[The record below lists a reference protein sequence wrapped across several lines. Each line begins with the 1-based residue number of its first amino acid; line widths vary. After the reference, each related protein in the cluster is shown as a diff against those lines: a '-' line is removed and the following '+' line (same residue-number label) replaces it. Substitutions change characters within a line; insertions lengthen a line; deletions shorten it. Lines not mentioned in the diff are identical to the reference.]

1 MADQTARFPLPTPE
15 IHVWV
20 AYLTARCNFACD
32 YCIQKPNMVPGQK
45 RKPWGRYQ
53 ELSGRE
59 WVESLNAFPVRPEHP
74 LILTGG
80 EPSLHKDFA
89 FIASRLE
96 GYELDM
102 TSNLTFDIDAF
113 SKEMRAHGKQFATS
127 FHTYHPK
134 FIAPEKWLDQAER
147 LRDSGIVKAPVFSMV
162 QLQRFPHFRD
172 DEHDKNIGKL
182 VELADRRGLLY
193 QFNEFR
199 GTHMGKAFNRDKRFQ
214 IECTSAWVN
223 IDPEGSI
230 YNCQYH
236 LTERKNAFGNITAID
251 ECRTLPQMGEFFSC
265 TDFGYCDPCHENS
278 GHGAFRDREGK
289 IFRRTDDDARVYL
302 QWMEPAAIHDVGRR
316 YFAQGDLEEAEH
328 ALLAAI
334 GKQRDSGD
342 AEDGETW
349 ADLGVTLYDTGK
361 KKQSLAAL
369 LHAIELGVT
378 RTEIVASAVVVADEL
393 DMRDHARQSILRYV
407 PAQNLDRIEQ
417 AIQATQPELDLD
429 STIAPTPAGAPAA
442 APIPR

>member
-1 MADQTARFPLPTPE
+1 MAHPARFPLPTKE

-32 YCIQKPNMVPGQK
+32 YCIQKPQMVPGQK

-53 ELSGRE
+53 ELTGAQ
-59 WVESLNAFPVRPEHP
+59 WVDALNAFPVRPEHP

-96 GYELDM
+96 GYALDM
-102 TSNLTFDIDAF
+102 TSNLTFDIDAVAR
-113 SKEMRAHGKQFATS
+113 EMRAHGKQFVTS

-147 LRDSGIVKAPVFSMV
+147 LRDSGLVKAPTFSMV
-162 QLQRFPHFRD
+162 NLERFPHFRD
-172 DEHDKNIGKL
+172 DEHDRNLAKL
-182 VELADRRGLLY
+182 VQLADRRGLLY

-199 GTHMGKAFNRDKRFQ
+199 GTHMGAPYERAGKHS

-223 IDPEGSI
+223 IDPEGAI

-236 LTERKNAFGNITAID
+236 LTERKNAFGNVTAIAQ
-251 ECRTLPQMGEFFSC
+251 CRPLPAMGEWFACS
-265 TDFGYCDPCHENS
+265 DFGHCDPCHENS
-278 GHGAFRDREGK
+278 GHGAFRDANGT
-289 IFRRTDDDARVYL
+289 IFRRTADDARVYL
-302 QWMEPAAIHDVGRR
+302 KWMEPAAIRTVARR
-316 YFAQGDLEEAEH
+316 YFAQGEANEAEF

-334 GKQRDSGD
+334 GKERDAGQ
-342 AEDGETW
+342 ENGETW
-349 ADLGVTLYDTGK
+349 ADLGVTLYEVGK

-369 LHAIELGVT
+369 LHAIDAGVT
-378 RTEIVASAVVVADEL
+378 RTEIVASALQVAREL
-393 DMRDHARQSILRYV
+393 ALVAHAKATIQRHV
-407 PAQNLDRIEQ
+407 PAQILARIEQ
-417 AIQATQPELDLD
+417 ALDAVQPV
-429 STIAPTPAGAPAA
+429 PASPGAPAA
-442 APIPR
+442 R

>member
-1 MADQTARFPLPTPE
+1 MVESPAFPLPTPE

-32 YCIQKPNMVPGQK
+32 YCIQKPKMIPGQR
-45 RKPWGRYQ
+45 RKPWGRYR
-53 ELSGRE
+53 ELTGRQ
-59 WVESLNAFPVRPEHP
+59 WVDALNAYPVRPEHP

-96 GYELDM
+96 GYDLDM

-113 SKEMRAHGKQFATS
+113 AKEMRAHGKTFKTS

-134 FIAPEKWLDQAER
+134 FIAPEKWLEQAER
-147 LRDSGIVKAPVFSMV
+147 LRDSGIVEAPVFSMV
-162 QLQRFPHFRD
+162 NLERFPHFRD
-172 DEHDKNIGKL
+172 DEHDRNIGKL
-182 VELADRRGLLY
+182 LQLADQRGLLY

-199 GTHMGKAFNRDKRFQ
+199 GTHMGEGFNRDHKYR
-214 IECTSAWVN
+214 IDCTSAWVN

-236 LTERKNAFGNITAID
+236 LTERKNAFGNITDIAN
-251 ECRTLPQMGEFFSC
+251 CKPLPKMGEFFSC

-278 GHGAFRDREGK
+278 GHGAFRDENGK
-289 IFRRTDDDARVYL
+289 IFRRTDNDARVYL
-302 QWMEPAAIHDVGRR
+302 QWMEPAAIRDVAKR
-316 YFAQGDLEEAEH
+316 YFAQGEHGEAEH

-334 GKQRDSGD
+334 GKQKQSG
-342 AEDGETW
+342 EHSGETW
-349 ADLGVTLYDTGK
+349 ADLGVTLYESDK

-369 LHAIELGVT
+369 LHAIEQGIT
-378 RTEIVASAVVVADEL
+378 RTETVASALVVAREL
-393 DMRDHARQSILRYV
+393 DLVDHAKATILRYV
-407 PAQNLDRIEQ
+407 PQQQLAPIEQ
-417 AIQATQPELDLD
+417 AIAAMQPL
-429 STIAPTPAGAPAA
+429 TPASPGA
-442 APIPR
+442 